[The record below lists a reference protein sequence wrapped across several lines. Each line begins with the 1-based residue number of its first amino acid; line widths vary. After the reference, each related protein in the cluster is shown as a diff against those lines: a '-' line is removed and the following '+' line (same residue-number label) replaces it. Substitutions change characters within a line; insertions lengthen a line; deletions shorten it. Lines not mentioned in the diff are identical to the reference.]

1 VDLIGK
7 GLDEVET
14 IIQIA
19 LDVTDSERAEYLAGC
34 AVRAGA
40 DWLEIGNP
48 LNKFEGVHAI
58 RHISSRFSGQ
68 YILVDFMIMAGAK
81 RYVTA
86 AKERGAHN
94 VTVTALCPD
103 ITVRE
108 TIEEGKRQGIEVTV
122 DLFNTAD
129 VVECAK
135 KYSDM
140 GADYIMVHF
149 GVDQKRENPDTS
161 PLDLL
166 KQVHEAVKTPLSY
179 AVYDVEEA
187 RQAVKNGAKVIVVGE
202 PLLSAE
208 DPEEAM
214 REFIESVKAVK

>member
-1 VDLIGK
+1 MN
-7 GLDEVET
+7 T
-14 IIQIA
+14 IVQIA
-19 LDVTDSERAEYLAGC
+19 LDVTDNQRAEYLAGC

-58 RHISSRFSGQ
+58 DYISVRFPNQ
-68 YILVDFMIMAGAK
+68 YILVDFMILAGAK

-86 AKERGAHN
+86 AKERGAKN

-108 TIEEGKRQGIEVTV
+108 TIKEGKQQGIHVTV
-122 DLFNTAD
+122 DLFNVPD
-129 VVECAK
+129 VVESAK
-135 KYSDM
+135 KYAAM

-149 GVDQKRENPDTS
+149 GVDQKREHPDAS

-166 KQVHEAVKTPLSY
+166 KKVHAAVDTPLSY
-179 AVYDVEEA
+179 AVYDLKEA
-187 RQAVKNGAKVIVVGE
+187 MEAVKNGAGVIVAGE
-202 PLLSAE
+202 PLLSAD
-208 DPEEAM
+208 DPETAM
-214 REFIESVKAVK
+214 RTFIERVKAVR

>member
-1 VDLIGK
+1 MN
-7 GLDEVET
+7 T
-14 IIQIA
+14 IVQIA
-19 LDVTDSERAEYLAGC
+19 LDVTDNQRAEYLAGC

-58 RHISSRFSGQ
+58 DYISARFPNQ
-68 YILVDFMIMAGAK
+68 YILVDFMILAGAK

-86 AKERGAHN
+86 ARERGAKN

-108 TIEEGKRQGIEVTV
+108 TIKEGKQQGIHVTV
-122 DLFNTAD
+122 DLFNVPD
-129 VVECAK
+129 VVESAK
-135 KYSDM
+135 KYAAM

-149 GVDQKRENPDTS
+149 GVDQKREHPDAS

-166 KQVHEAVKTPLSY
+166 KKVHAAVDTPLSY
-179 AVYDVEEA
+179 AVYDLKEA
-187 RQAVKNGAKVIVVGE
+187 MEAVKNGASVIVVGE
-202 PLLSAE
+202 PLLSAD
-208 DPEEAM
+208 DPETAM
-214 REFIESVKAVK
+214 RTFVERVKAVR

>member
-1 VDLIGK
+1 MK
-7 GLDEVET
+7 T

-19 LDVTDSERAEYLAGC
+19 LDVTDMKRAEYLAGC

-58 RHISSRFSGQ
+58 RHISSRFDNQ
-68 YILVDFMIMAGAK
+68 YILVDFMILAGAK
-81 RYVTA
+81 RYVSA
-86 AKERGAHN
+86 AKERGAAN

-108 TIEEGKRQGIEVTV
+108 TLEEGKRLGIDVTV
-122 DLFNTAD
+122 DLFNVAD
-129 VVECAK
+129 IVESAK
-135 KYSDM
+135 KYADM

-149 GVDQKRENPDTS
+149 GVDQKRENPDAS
-161 PLDLL
+161 PLDML
-166 KQVHEAVKTPLSY
+166 KKVHEAVKTPLSY
-179 AVYDVEEA
+179 AVYDEEEA
-187 RQAVKNGAKVIVVGE
+187 RQAVQNGAQVIVVGE

-208 DPEEAM
+208 DPEKAM
-214 REFIESVKAVK
+214 REFIQNVKAVR

>member
-1 VDLIGK
+1 M
-7 GLDEVET
+7 ET

-19 LDVTDSERAEYLAGC
+19 LDVTDNERAGYLAGC

-58 RHISSRFSGQ
+58 RHISSRFPRQ

-86 AKERGAHN
+86 AKERGARN

-108 TIEEGKRQGIEVTV
+108 AIEEGKRQGIEVTV
-122 DLFNTAD
+122 DLFNVSD
-129 VVECAK
+129 LVESAK
-135 KYSDM
+135 KYAGM

-149 GVDQKRENPDTS
+149 GVDQKRENPDAS
-161 PLDLL
+161 PLDMLRA
-166 KQVHEAVKTPLSY
+166 VHEAVDTPLSY
-179 AVYDVEEA
+179 AVYDAEEA
-187 RQAVKNGAKVIVVGE
+187 RRAVQNGAKVIVVGE

-214 REFIESVKAVK
+214 REFIESVKAVR

>member
-1 VDLIGK
+1 MS
-7 GLDEVET
+7 T

-19 LDVTDSERAEYLAGC
+19 LDVTDNRRAEYLADC

-58 RHISSRFSGQ
+58 DYISSRFPNQ
-68 YILVDFMIMAGAK
+68 YILVDFMILAGAK

-86 AKERGAHN
+86 AKSRGAKN

-108 TIEEGKRQGIEVTV
+108 TIKEGKQLGIHVTV
-122 DLFNTAD
+122 DLFNVPD
-129 VVECAK
+129 VVESAK
-135 KYSDM
+135 KYAAM

-149 GVDQKRENPDTS
+149 GVDQKREHPDAS
-161 PLDLL
+161 PLELL
-166 KQVHEAVKTPLSY
+166 KKVHEAVNTPLSY
-179 AVYDVEEA
+179 AVYDVKEA
-187 RQAVKNGAKVIVVGE
+187 IEAVKNGASVIVVGE
-202 PLLSAE
+202 PLLSAD
-208 DPEEAM
+208 DPETAM
-214 REFIESVKAVK
+214 RTFVETVKAVRD

>member
-1 VDLIGK
+1 MK
-7 GLDEVET
+7 P

-19 LDVTDSERAEYLAGC
+19 LDATDNERAAYLAGC

-58 RHISSRFSGQ
+58 DYISSRFKEK
-68 YILVDFMIMAGAK
+68 YILVDFMILAGAK

-108 TIEEGKRQGIEVTV
+108 TIEEGKRQGIDVTV
-122 DLFNTAD
+122 DLFNVAD
-129 VVECAK
+129 VVESAK
-135 KYSDM
+135 KYAAM

-149 GVDQKRENPDTS
+149 GVDQKREHPEAS
-161 PLDLL
+161 PLALL
-166 KQVHEAVKTPLSY
+166 KQVNASVETPLSF
-179 AVYDVEEA
+179 AVYDAEEA
-187 RQAVKNGAKVIVVGE
+187 EEAVKNGADVIVVGE

-208 DPEEAM
+208 NPEKAM
-214 REFIESVKAVK
+214 KEFIDAVKAVNVADE